1 MPFSHRPKSRGAQS
15 PPNNVLCVRGARAVR
30 LCRSLCLWDGSPPA
44 RCSLKKLQCTPALPH
59 CKQPG
64 AAERRERGARAGICS
79 VPSRAARS
87 PRGDRNWIWHFAQRG
102 AMGTILLVFVL
113 IQAMLV
119 SSSPTGEHSDD
130 GKALRVSI
138 PQHQPIKAVLSGT
151 LTIPCHITYLAP
163 VETSTVSRRVALIT
177 PRVKWTFI
185 TDEKEVEILVARGR
199 KVKISEAYRFR
210 VTLPFYAASTS
221 DVTLVLSELGSNDSG
236 IYRCDVQHG
245 IEDDHDLVE
254 VKVKGVVFL
263 YREGFTRYAFTFA
276 KAQEACSRISA
287 HIATAE
293 QLFAAYQSGYEQC
306 DAGWIAD
313 QTVRYPIQVPREGCY
328 GDMDGHPGVRNYGVV
343 DPEDMYDV
351 YCYVEELHG
360 EVFLEST
367 PNKFTLEQ
375 AENHCRELG
384 AVIATTGQ
392 LYAAWNDGLDQ
403 CNPGWLADGSVRYPI
418 ITPRE
423 RCGGSLPGVK
433 TIFLFRNQTGFPDSS
448 ATYDVYCYRGPF
460 NSYTESPEDYLV
472 TQSEL
477 VIKDVITVTEK
488 LQELRLP
495 DVESENEARGSVDSV
510 PIHKDVNGTELEDP
524 HPAIEVSTDNSNHE
538 FHNET
543 SDTET
548 IPGPARSRDSGL
560 RPDKND
566 QDTFFH
572 EEEELKSESTLELGR
587 EKPED
592 VNAFDSA
599 PDHTTTSDEEKEKVH
614 VESGGSGNYTNE
626 SEDENEQMQHEFYV
640 TEIPELSKS
649 LLPHVDVPSTGSYN
663 SNSPTEASE
672 SIGSGYIEEE
682 SHINENHNRRMAP
695 SIVPHVSDIDLGGET
710 TTNFVSFVVLNAH
723 STEAKEES
731 DKSLQSRHRVSETSE
746 ETLKEPGFPTN
757 QPVEKYSKLSL
768 VTSASYRASENFENK
783 YPSKKIENYPKNN
796 KETHEAPAILNSN
809 TVATPKSILKET
821 HFETLGEVKDG
832 EFSGESATDNTQN
845 NTELFDQ
852 LNSGKA
858 SGLPNEHSVEHEN
871 SLGSPNDSEISGES
885 STQGIIKLFS
895 AGVDATTAGSPHKAD
910 SGSHSN
916 SASSPKEESEDAA
929 VLQSGT
935 TRAPFVIHEQTITN
949 HEDHLGHD
957 SEHLAQSIHRPGRE
971 PQEVTTMHPIAEPP
985 GNADSHE
992 PSRSGQPSAI
1002 RIEDVVA
1009 NSAFVETDIRDKQRA
1024 GSGNQP
1030 FDANVQFEETFIT
1043 KNYQE
1048 PGFSVPRSAAPAIHT
1063 VSPSHESTTHS
1074 FEHSMES
1081 TSPYLKGTPL
1091 TDDPLSTA
1099 RPLPLLPTERASL
1112 GAAATISDDC
1122 IPNPCQNGGTCTEE
1136 GERITCH
1143 CLPGHEG
1150 TFCEASR
1157 GECGQGWDKF
1167 HGYCYRHFLT
1177 RRSWEDA
1184 ETNCRD
1190 AGGHLASINTPEEQ
1204 NFINN
1209 KYKEYQWIGLN
1220 DRTIEGDFQWSD
1232 GNPLLYENWHHGQP
1246 DSYFLSGEDCAVIVW
1261 HDGGQWSDVP
1271 CNYHLSYTCKM
1282 GLVSCGPPPEV
1293 VNALRFGKLKKRYEI
1308 GSIVRHRCNDG
1319 PFKRKSAI
1327 IRCQADGQWEK
1338 PKLTCVTRRH
1348 RTQH

>member
-1 MPFSHRPKSRGAQS
+1 
-15 PPNNVLCVRGARAVR
+15 
-30 LCRSLCLWDGSPPA
+30 
-44 RCSLKKLQCTPALPH
+44 
-59 CKQPG
+59 
-64 AAERRERGARAGICS
+64 
-79 VPSRAARS
+79 
-87 PRGDRNWIWHFAQRG
+87 
-102 AMGTILLVFVL
+102 MGTISLLFAL

-119 SSSPTGEHSDD
+119 ATSPTGEHSDD
-130 GKALRVSI
+130 KKALRVSI

-163 VETSTVSRRVALIT
+163 VETSTSSRPVALTT
-177 PRVKWTFI
+177 PRVKWSFI

-210 VTLPFYAASTS
+210 VALPFYAVSTS
-221 DVTLVLSELGSNDSG
+221 DVTLVLSELRSNDSG
-236 IYRCDVQHG
+236 IYKCDVQQG

-254 VKVKGVVFL
+254 VNVKGVVFL
-263 YREGFTRYAFTFA
+263 YREGSTRYAFTFA
-276 KAQEACSRISA
+276 KAQEACFRIRA
-287 HIATAE
+287 YIATAE

-351 YCYVEELHG
+351 YCYVEELQG

-367 PNKFTLEQ
+367 PTKFSLEQ
-375 AENHCRELG
+375 AKNHCRALG
-384 AVIATTGQ
+384 AEIATTGQ

-423 RCGGSLPGVK
+423 RCGGSSPGVK

-448 ATYDVYCYRGPF
+448 AAYDVYCYRGPL
-460 NSYTESPEDYLV
+460 NPYTEPPEDYLV
-472 TQSEL
+472 TQSEV
-477 VIKDVITVTEK
+477 VIKDIITVTEK

-495 DVESENEARGSVDSV
+495 DVEAENEARGSVDSV
-510 PIHKDVNGTELEDP
+510 PIREDVNGTELEDLDP
-524 HPAIEVSTDNSNHE
+524 VMDVSTNISNHK

-543 SDTET
+543 SDTDT
-548 IPGPARSRDSGL
+548 IPGPADSGDSVL
-560 RPDKND
+560 HPDENNPD
-566 QDTFFH
+566 AFVH
-572 EEEELKSESTLELGR
+572 EEEQLKSENIPELGR
-587 EKPED
+587 GKPKD
-592 VNAFDSA
+592 VSEFDSA
-599 PDHTTTSDEEKEKVH
+599 TEHTTTSDEEKEKVH

-626 SEDENEQMQHEFYV
+626 SEDENEQMQHKFHA

-649 LLPHVDVPSTGSYN
+649 RLPHVGVPLTEIYA

-672 SIGSGYIEEE
+672 SIASGYIEEE
-682 SHINENHNRRMAP
+682 SQVNESYKRRTAT
-695 SIVPHVSDIDLGGET
+695 SIGPQVSKIDLGVET
-710 TTNFVSFVVLNAH
+710 TTNFVSSVVFYSH
-723 STEAKEES
+723 SAEAKEES
-731 DKSLQSRHRVSETSE
+731 DKSLQSRHRVSEASE
-746 ETLKEPGFPTN
+746 ETPKEPAFPTN
-757 QPVEKYSKLSL
+757 RPVEKDSKLSL

-783 YPSKKIENYPKNN
+783 YSSKKTEKDPKNN
-796 KETHEAPAILNSN
+796 TETPKAPAILNSDP
-809 TVATPKSILKET
+809 VATSNSILKET
-821 HFETLGEVKDG
+821 QFETSGQVKDA
-832 EFSGESATDNTQN
+832 EFSGESTTDNTQT

-852 LNSGKA
+852 LNSGEA
-858 SGLPNEHSVEHEN
+858 SGLPSQHSMELGKA
-871 SLGSPNDSEISGES
+871 LGSSNDPEMSGES
-885 STQGIIKLFS
+885 STQGIMKPFS
-895 AGVDATTAGSPHKAD
+895 VGVDATTPGSRQKAD
-910 SGSHSN
+910 SRSNSN
-916 SASSPKEESEDAA
+916 SASSPKEESGEAPD
-929 VLQSGT
+929 LQSGIT
-935 TRAPFVIHEQTITN
+935 KTPFVIDEQTITN
-949 HEDHLGHD
+949 HEDHPGND
-957 SEHLAQSIHRPGRE
+957 SEHLVHSLLRLGRE
-971 PQEVTTMHPIAEPP
+971 PQGVTSMHPVAQPP
-985 GNADSHE
+985 GTADSLE
-992 PSRSGQPSAI
+992 SSSSGQPSAM
-1002 RIEDVVA
+1002 RVEDIVPNNEFA
-1009 NSAFVETDIRDKQRA
+1009 ETDIREKQTTGA
-1024 GSGNQP
+1024 GNQS
-1030 FDANVQFEETFIT
+1030 FHSTVQLEETVTT

-1048 PGFSVPRSAAPAIHT
+1048 SAIPVPRYAAPAIHT
-1063 VSPSHESTTHS
+1063 ESPLHESTNHS
-1074 FEHSMES
+1074 SEHSIES
-1081 TSPYLKGTPL
+1081 TSPN
-1091 TDDPLSTA
+1091 DPLSTEH
-1099 RPLPLLPTERASL
+1099 PLPLMPTERASL

-1122 IPNPCQNGGTCTEE
+1122 VPNPCQNGGTCSEE

-1143 CLPGHEG
+1143 CLPGYEG

-1157 GECGQGWDKF
+1157 EECGQGWDKF
-1167 HGYCYRHFLT
+1167 QGYCYRHFLT

-1190 AGGHLASINTPEEQ
+1190 VGGHLASINTPEEQ
-1204 NFINN
+1204 TFINN

-1293 VNALRFGKLKKRYEI
+1293 ANALRFGKLKKRYEI
-1308 GSIVRHRCNDG
+1308 GSIVRHRCNNG

-1348 RTQH
+1348 RIQH